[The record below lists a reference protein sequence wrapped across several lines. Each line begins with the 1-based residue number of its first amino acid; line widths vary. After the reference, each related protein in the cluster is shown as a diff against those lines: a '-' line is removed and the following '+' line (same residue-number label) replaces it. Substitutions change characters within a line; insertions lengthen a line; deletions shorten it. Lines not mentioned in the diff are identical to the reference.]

1 MASRGHLT
9 RHGSYGLTE
18 AGRLEA
24 GGGAARAETLALAVY
39 DAGAGVAEARR
50 VGQGVAS
57 NGAAPRPARC
67 AGRCV
72 WQQAGIQMSG
82 Y

>member
-1 MASRGHLT
+1 MA
-9 RHGSYGLTE
+9 
-18 AGRLEA
+18 RLVRPHRSQEA

-57 NGAAPRPARC
+57 NGATGAVRRPVASR
-67 AGRCV
+67 
-72 WQQAGIQMSG
+72 QASK
-82 Y
+82 

>member
-9 RHGSYGLTE
+9 RHGSYGVTG
-18 AGRLEA
+18 AGEA

-57 NGAAPRPARC
+57 NGALQYGAAH
-67 AGRCV
+67 
-72 WQQAGIQMSG
+72 S
-82 Y
+82 